1 MSNEPNGEALLSFIE
16 RIERL
21 IEERK
26 ALDQDIAEVYAEVKS
41 HGYDRKIVKL
51 LVKERAEEPA
61 ERSERET
68 LLDLYREALARAR
81 TREARP

>member
-1 MSNEPNGEALLSFIE
+1 MSNEPNGDALLSFIE

-21 IEERK
+21 TEERK
-26 ALDQDIAEVYAEVKS
+26 ALDQDIAEVYGEVKS

-61 ERSERET
+61 IRDERET
-68 LLDLYREALARAR
+68 LLDLYRDALARAR
-81 TREARP
+81 TREGQP